1 MNAVII
7 LGTSRTI
14 VQHMWPGQFEPARQ
28 FQKSKLYFFL
38 NNCLST
44 RLGEKLFQHH
54 NSFDLIRLGI
64 IVTKYLNS
72 FKS

>member
-7 LGTSRTI
+7 LGTSRKI
-14 VQHMWPGQFEPARQ
+14 VQHMRPRQFEPARQ

-44 RLGEKLFQHH
+44 RLGGETLPAP
-54 NSFDLIRLGI
+54 
-64 IVTKYLNS
+64 
-72 FKS
+72 